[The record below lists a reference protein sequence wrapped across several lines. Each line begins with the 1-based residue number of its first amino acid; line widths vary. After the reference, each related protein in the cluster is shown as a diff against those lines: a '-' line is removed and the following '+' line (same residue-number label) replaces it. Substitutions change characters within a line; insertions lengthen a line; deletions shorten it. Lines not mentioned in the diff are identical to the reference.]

1 MRIRSKVQPV
11 GPKAPAVRALTVLLA
26 LVLATIASTSAT
38 ATPSKGAAE
47 PKTLRVALQQADNI
61 LPIAVGLRQGFFKK
75 AGIDEI
81 KFTLFSSLPAMF
93 AAVAQGQMDV
103 GLQTLPPLNAYNRA
117 TSGTKLKLI
126 APNQMNSLIWA
137 TRNDASIPVSTKAD
151 WKRTVLSWKG
161 KKVGIP
167 APGGILDL
175 FTRFMIRDA
184 GMSSSDV
191 SLVAVGTGPPAV
203 AALQAG
209 LVDVI
214 TGDTLTLAILRSQK
228 RGRAVIAF
236 PFRQGPKQLLDIQIS
251 GWFTSEQNIQKDR
264 AIYTAFVNGMQA
276 SRAFMRNPKNKKSVL
291 DIITRKMGIPA
302 DQAATLYEVGVPTIT
317 QPALN
322 RRIVGKTL
330 QTYIAT
336 GVMSGQAPEYSY
348 LVADFAR

>member
-1 MRIRSKVQPV
+1 MPV
-11 GPKAPAVRALTVLLA
+11 RWTDRTRLRRGAWSIGAVALLTASLL
-26 LVLATIASTSAT
+26 SAT
-38 ATPSKGAAE
+38 AAATPARGNAE
-47 PKTLRVALQQADNI
+47 PKTLRVALQQADTI
-61 LPIAVGLRQGFFKK
+61 LPIAVGLRHGFFKK

-117 TSGTKLKLI
+117 TTGTKLKMI
-126 APNQMNSLIWA
+126 APNQSNSLIWA
-137 TRNDASIPVSTKAD
+137 TRNDPTIPVATKTE
-151 WKRTVLSWKG
+151 WKRTVLAWKG

-184 GMSSSDV
+184 GLSPSDV
-191 SLVAVGTGPPAV
+191 TIVPVGTGPPAV

-214 TGDTLTLAILRSQK
+214 TGDTLTLAILRSQN

-236 PFRQGPKQLLDIQIS
+236 PFGQGPPQLLDIQIS
-251 GWFTSEQNIQKDR
+251 GWFTSDDSIQKDR
-264 AIYTAFVNGMQA
+264 SVYVAFTKGMQE
-276 SRAFMRNPKNKKSVL
+276 SRAFMRNPKNKRSVL
-291 DIITRKMGIPA
+291 DIIVRKMGIPA
-302 DQAATLYEVGVPTIT
+302 DQAATLYTVGIPTIT
-317 QPALN
+317 QPAMTP
-322 RRIVGKTL
+322 RIIGKTL

-336 GVMSGQAPEYSY
+336 GVMGGQAPAYSF